1 MPADKVMKTPKLR
14 PRYMGPVRIKRR
26 RRHWTFEVD
35 IGNTRHH
42 NVYHV
47 SRLKPY
53 FGPDDDG
60 EPLSAFPEPQRT
72 GPHSGEAA
80 DGRTYKVERIV
91 RHRGKAGA
99 KNHQYLVKW
108 KGWGPYHASWEPAS
122 KVNAPDLIQ
131 AYEADLQKQREYL
144 DGVIDDIGNAQ
155 GTTESRLDAEAFNQV
170 DAVVCGLMCEL
181 PEDTL
186 DWVADRWIERNVY
199 SNDS

>member
-1 MPADKVMKTPKLR
+1 M
-14 PRYMGPVRIKRR
+14 
-26 RRHWTFEVD
+26 
-35 IGNTRHH
+35 
-42 NVYHV
+42 
-47 SRLKPY
+47 
-53 FGPDDDG
+53 
-60 EPLSAFPEPQRT
+60 
-72 GPHSGEAA
+72 
-80 DGRTYKVERIV
+80 VED
-91 RHRGKAGA
+91 
-99 KNHQYLVKW
+99 LVKW

-155 GTTESRLDAEAFNQV
+155 STAESRLDAEAFNQV

-186 DWVADRWIERNVY
+186 DWVADRWIERDVY

>member
-1 MPADKVMKTPKLR
+1 MSADRCASET
-14 PRYMGPVRIKRR
+14 
-26 RRHWTFEVD
+26 
-35 IGNTRHH
+35 
-42 NVYHV
+42 
-47 SRLKPY
+47 
-53 FGPDDDG
+53 
-60 EPLSAFPEPQRT
+60 
-72 GPHSGEAA
+72 A

-155 GTTESRLDAEAFNQV
+155 GTAETSWMLRRL
-170 DAVVCGLMCEL
+170 
-181 PEDTL
+181 T
-186 DWVADRWIERNVY
+186 RWMRW
-199 SNDS
+199 SAG